1 MISSQHKPAAV
12 NQEQR
17 SPNRRAQALHDE
29 TPKPW
34 LRRPGESAKDY
45 EHFVAYRDLP
55 PATRNFEQAYFA
67 WAAAQAE
74 LTGARQH
81 AAKRPPSSWYKIAKE
96 SDWRARAL
104 AWDDYRQELRRIEDE
119 EEAEAVRR
127 KRRDIVG
134 RQLDA
139 IDDALT
145 RMDLQEMTAA
155 ELRRYLADF
164 YNALAK
170 LLVASRAEMG
180 EATEITKN
188 QTQISGTV
196 TVTSDD
202 MARAIRE
209 LQDQGFPV
217 IQEPVST

>member
-1 MISSQHKPAAV
+1 M
-12 NQEQR
+12 
-17 SPNRRAQALHDE
+17 
-29 TPKPW
+29 
-34 LRRPGESAKDY
+34 
-45 EHFVAYRDLP
+45 
-55 PATRNFEQAYFA
+55 
-67 WAAAQAE
+67 
-74 LTGARQH
+74 
-81 AAKRPPSSWYKIAKE
+81 
-96 SDWRARAL
+96 
-104 AWDDYRQELRRIEDE
+104 
-119 EEAEAVRR
+119 RR

-164 YNALAK
+164 YNALTK
-170 LLVASRAEMG
+170 LLTASRAEMG

>member
-1 MISSQHKPAAV
+1 MAASK
-12 NQEQR
+12 QT
-17 SPNRRAQALHDE
+17 SPGSRQNSHTPSRQQQALHHE

-34 LRRPGESAKDY
+34 LRRPKESAKDY
-45 EHFVAYRDLP
+45 ERFLAYRDLP

-67 WAAAQAE
+67 WTAAQAE
-74 LTGARQH
+74 LTGATH
-81 AAKRPPSSWYKIAKE
+81 HTAKRPPSSWYKIAKE

-104 AWDDYRQELRRIEDE
+104 AWDDYRQELERIADE
-119 EEAEAVRR
+119 AEAEAVRR

-145 RMDLQEMTAA
+145 RMDLQEMTAT

-170 LLVASRAEMG
+170 LLTASRAEMG

>member
-1 MISSQHKPAAV
+1 MPASRQTSTHTSNATYTASRQ
-12 NQEQR
+12 NQTLR
-17 SPNRRAQALHDE
+17 DE

-34 LRRPGESAKDY
+34 LRRPKESAKDY
-45 EHFVAYRDLP
+45 ERFLAYRDLP

-67 WAAAQAE
+67 WAAAQDE
-74 LTGARQH
+74 LTGATQH

-104 AWDDYRQELRRIEDE
+104 AWDDYRQELKRVAD
-119 EEAEAVRR
+119 EAEADAVRR
-127 KRRDIVG
+127 KRRDIIG
-134 RQLDA
+134 RQLDRV
-139 IDDALT
+139 DEALT
-145 RMDLQEMTAA
+145 HMALEEMEAP

-170 LLVASRAEMG
+170 LLTASRAEMG

-202 MARAIRE
+202 MARAIQE
-209 LQDQGFPV
+209 LQAQGFPV
-217 IQEPVST
+217 IKEPVST

>member
-1 MISSQHKPAAV
+1 M
-12 NQEQR
+12 
-17 SPNRRAQALHDE
+17 
-29 TPKPW
+29 
-34 LRRPGESAKDY
+34 
-45 EHFVAYRDLP
+45 
-55 PATRNFEQAYFA
+55 
-67 WAAAQAE
+67 
-74 LTGARQH
+74 
-81 AAKRPPSSWYKIAKE
+81 
-96 SDWRARAL
+96 
-104 AWDDYRQELRRIEDE
+104 
-119 EEAEAVRR
+119 RR
-127 KRRDIVG
+127 KRRDIIG

-139 IDDALT
+139 IDGALT
-145 RMDLQEMTAA
+145 NMALSEMEAP

-170 LLVASRAEMG
+170 LLTASRAEMG

>member
-1 MISSQHKPAAV
+1 MPASRQTSANTNNDTRTTSHPKQV
-12 NQEQR
+12 
-17 SPNRRAQALHDE
+17 LHE
-29 TPKPW
+29 EARKSW
-34 LRRPGESAKDY
+34 LRKTGESAKDY
-45 EHFVAYRDLP
+45 DRFLAYRDLP
-55 PATRNFEQAYFA
+55 PSTRNFEQAFHA
-67 WAAAQAE
+67 WMAAQDE
-74 LTGARQH
+74 LAGATQH
-81 AAKRPPSSWYKIAKE
+81 TAQRPPSTWYKVAKTN
-96 SDWRARAL
+96 DWRARAL
-104 AWDDYRQELRRIEDE
+104 AWDDYRQELRRIQDE
-119 EEAEAVRR
+119 AEAEAVRR
-127 KRRDIVG
+127 KRRDIIG
-134 RQLDA
+134 RQLDRV
-139 IDDALT
+139 DEALT
-145 RMDLQEMTAA
+145 HMALEEMEAP

-170 LLVASRAEMG
+170 LLTASRAEMG

>member
-1 MISSQHKPAAV
+1 MTASKPT
-12 NQEQR
+12 
-17 SPNRRAQALHDE
+17 SPSPKPNTRTPSRQQQALHDE

-34 LRRPGESAKDY
+34 LRQPGETAKDY
-45 EHFVAYRDLP
+45 ERFLAYRDLP

-67 WAAAQAE
+67 WLTVQDE
-74 LTGARQH
+74 LTGATQH
-81 AAKRPPSSWYKIAKE
+81 TAKRPPSTWYKIAKE

-104 AWDDYRQELRRIEDE
+104 AWDDYRQELKRIADE
-119 EEAEAVRR
+119 AEAEAVRK
-127 KRRDIVG
+127 KRRDIIG
-134 RQLDA
+134 RQLDRV
-139 IDDALT
+139 DEALT
-145 RMDLQEMTAA
+145 HMALEEMEAP

-170 LLVASRAEMG
+170 LLTASRAEMG

-209 LQDQGFPV
+209 LHDQGFPV

>member
-1 MISSQHKPAAV
+1 MSTSKQTSPVSKPDTQTPSRQQQV
-12 NQEQR
+12 
-17 SPNRRAQALHDE
+17 LHDE

-34 LRRPGESAKDY
+34 LRQPDETAKDY
-45 EHFVAYRDLP
+45 ERFLAYRDLP
-55 PATRNFEQAYFA
+55 PATRNFEQAYHA
-67 WAAAQAE
+67 WLAAQDE
-74 LTGARQH
+74 LTGATQH
-81 AAKRPPSSWYKIAKE
+81 TAKRPPSDWRTIAQE
-96 SDWRARAL
+96 NEWRARAL

-119 EEAEAVRR
+119 AEAESIRR
-127 KRRDIVG
+127 KRRDIIE

-139 IDDALT
+139 IDGALT
-145 RMDLQEMTAA
+145 RADLSKMEAS

-170 LLVASRAEMG
+170 LLTASRAEMG

-188 QTQISGTV
+188 QTQISGAIV
-196 TVTSDD
+196 VTSDD

-209 LQDQGFPV
+209 LQEQGFPV